1 MEKKRS
7 IGVTVFGISLLL
19 IAGIYITVV
28 IVDFLQPM
36 THYENS
42 RYDRLNI
49 ALLLLWALLIISS
62 IGILKLKNWARII
75 SLLITWIVC
84 TPIVLCSPMAGK
96 DAYMYFIPGLLIIV
110 LITFFLTHPKVK
122 EQFR

>member
-1 MEKKRS
+1 MNNKRS

-19 IAGIYITVV
+19 IAGIYITIV
-28 IVDFLQPM
+28 IVDFLQPL
-36 THYENS
+36 TDYGDS

-62 IGILKLKNWARII
+62 IGILKLKNWARVI

-96 DAYMYFIPGLLIIV
+96 DAYMFFILGLVIIV
-110 LITFFLTHPKVK
+110 PITFFLTHPKVK